1 MKFLFWNVNKNP
13 VGPILSEIV
22 VQHDVEV
29 VILAECLDRGAILVD
44 LNLNATFKHLF
55 HLTDGQRTRVVIYA
69 RFPPEY
75 LNTAHSDPFVTIRH
89 MFLPQKRQLLLAAM
103 HLESKLRRRDTHLWS
118 VARDVSAKIRQV
130 ERELGISNT
139 VLVGDLNMNPFEM
152 GVIQA
157 DGLHAVMTKAI
168 ARKRD
173 RRIGDEVYPYFYNP
187 MWGRFGDT
195 TKGPPG
201 TYYSTSS
208 SRDEYFWHTFDQVLI
223 RPDLIESFDE
233 AKMQVLT
240 DCGAIEFLRKSGI
253 PDDSRASDHL
263 PLLFDLEI

>member
-1 MKFLFWNVNKNP
+1 MRFLFWNIKKNP

-22 VQHDVEV
+22 RQHDVEV
-29 VILAECLDRGAILVD
+29 LILAECLDQGTILVD
-44 LNLNATFKHLF
+44 LNATTKNLF
-55 HLTDGQRTRVVIYA
+55 HLTDSQRTRVVIYT

-75 LNTAHSDPFVTIRH
+75 IKTAHSDKFFTIRRI
-89 MFLPQKRQLLLAAM
+89 FLPEKREIRLAAM
-103 HLESKLRRRDTHLWS
+103 HLESKLYRRDIHLWS
-118 VARDVSAKIRQV
+118 KAKDVSAKIRQV
-130 ERELGISNT
+130 ESELAISRT

-157 DGLHAVMTKAI
+157 DGLHAVMTQAI

-173 RRIGDEVYPYFYNP
+173 RRIGDKVYPYFYNP

-201 TYYSTSS
+201 TYYSTNSS
-208 SRDEYFWHTFDQVLI
+208 LDEYFWHTFDQVMI
-223 RPDLIESFDE
+223 RPDLIDSFDQ
-233 AKMQVLT
+233 AKLQVLT
-240 DCGAIEFLRKSGI
+240 DCGGIEFLKESGK
-253 PDDSRASDHL
+253 PDHSRASDHL